1 MHFNPR
7 TRVGCDF
14 LWRVVFRQHNISI
27 HAPAWGATTISVRT
41 ATTLLLFQSTH
52 PRGVRPSGTICGM
65 KYPTYFNPRTRVG
78 CDFQRYS
85 TLEYYYISIHAPA
98 WGATLVSSGA
108 GALTIYFNPRTRV
121 GCDNTPLIP
130 SHMPVKFQSTHP
142 RGVRRNRVSAIRYK
156 LFISIHA
163 PAWGATFFCRSLCA
177 GTGYFNP
184 RTRVGCDQVSTSGSR
199 SYHISIHA
207 PAWGATSPPKSLQ
220 AKCIISIHAPAWGAT
235 PAGY

>member
-1 MHFNPR
+1 MHPVGELRDAFQSTHPRGVRLFVACRFSAAQYFNPR
-7 TRVGCDF
+7 TRVGCDTHLAYKSIGF
-14 LWRVVFRQHNISI
+14 LH
-27 HAPAWGATTISVRT
+27 
-41 ATTLLLFQSTH
+41 
-52 PRGVRPSGTICGM
+52 
-65 KYPTYFNPRTRVG
+65 FNPRTRVG